1 MIQFLK
7 QEYDLGF
14 LIPCVI
20 LQSAKYLLIRIV
32 HLNLCLLISVS
43 TVLDLNCSCMPYK
56 YPDLDILLVLFET
69 AAFKFWLK
77 DTILTMETLNRKS
90 WNQNYGVQLVWLTTK
105 LWVVI
110 FFFFITC
117 YMVLATCQL
126 LKKMASLCCCSWRWR
141 EKQVHSRLSFS
152 STTVA
157 ASGKLMHLLLF
168 SCRR

>member
-1 MIQFLK
+1 MHPVELLVLLVMIQFLK

-14 LIPCVI
+14 LIPCDI

-43 TVLDLNCSCMPYK
+43 TVLDLNCSCMLYK

-69 AAFKFWLK
+69 TAFKFWLK

-117 YMVLATCQL
+117 YMVLTTCQL
-126 LKKMASLCCCSWRWR
+126 LKNGLF
-141 EKQVHSRLSFS
+141 V
-152 STTVA
+152 
-157 ASGKLMHLLLF
+157 LL
-168 SCRR
+168 